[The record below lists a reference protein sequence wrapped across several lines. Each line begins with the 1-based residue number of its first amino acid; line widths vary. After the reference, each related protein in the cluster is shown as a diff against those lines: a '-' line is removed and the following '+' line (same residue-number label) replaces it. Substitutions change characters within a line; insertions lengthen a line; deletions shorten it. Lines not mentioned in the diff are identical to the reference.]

1 MTLVS
6 NDPSWWPFID
16 SERICS
22 YIIVASSAGVMYDW
36 VSTALTFGREIE
48 LVWVRYLGILYAVFW
63 VYLLIHAAFP
73 SSDRQLTA
81 NVPTISGTDI
91 GCLIMFVGMIWMSLV
106 VYLILGVIV
115 IARLNAMYQR
125 SRKVLIIL
133 IAIFLAVYI
142 AIGALAAIGERH
154 SSGEELI
161 LSGTYQCTVGEGGGL
176 LLFTTTWII
185 GIVWEAVTLCFAVWI
200 AVKHFRELRRYS
212 AGGIIRDCFAV
223 LMKTHAVYF
232 VSSAAV
238 FCFKFQFYYL
248 YPKIVPDPYSLEDQF
263 YYSISQNLLLVQSFV
278 LGPRLIL
285 DVREYHATLVADSD
299 AETGMTSV
307 TFQERVHGSTSG
319 SV

>member
-36 VSTALTFGREIE
+36 ALTFGQEIE
-48 LVWVRYLGILYAVFW
+48 LVWRQRCSLMTVLYLSVRYLGILYAV
-63 VYLLIHAAFP
+63 VQIL
-73 SSDRQLTA
+73 A
-81 NVPTISGTDI
+81 NVPTISETDI
-91 GCLIMFVGMIWMSLV
+91 GCLIMFVEMIWMSLV
-106 VYLILGVIV
+106 VYLILGVII

-142 AIGALAAIGERH
+142 AIGVLAAIGERH

-161 LSGTYQCTVGEGGGL
+161 LSGTYQCTVDKGDGL
-176 LLFTTTWII
+176 LLFTTTWILE
-185 GIVWEAVTLCFAVWI
+185 IVWEVVTLCFAVWI

-223 LMKTHAVYF
+223 LMKTHVVYF

-248 YPKIVPDPYSLEDQF
+248 YPKDPYSPEDQL
-263 YYSISQNLLLVQSFV
+263 YYSISQNLLIVQSFV

-299 AETGMTSV
+299 AETATTSIS
-307 TFQERVHGSTSG
+307 FQERVHGSTSS